1 MAIYVSA
8 AQRLRRT
15 VVIAVVAA
23 LVAFVVGWA
32 VGRQQVPSI
41 DDRVESVQR
50 RAGDLA
56 TNIERLDIEYEQIV
70 SGGDAAA
77 SGTDSVEAGVIAP
90 LDDLRSELQAL
101 MDDAPWLA
109 STQRSALLDAVAE
122 VRSEALDGVPLD
134 TFVAAAATASDLVRA
149 TFAVPT

>member
-15 VVIAVVAA
+15 VLIATVSAAVALGAGWVI
-23 LVAFVVGWA
+23 
-32 VGRQQVPSI
+32 GRQQVPSI
-41 DDRVESVQR
+41 DARVADVRE
-50 RAGDLA
+50 RAADLA

-70 SGGDAAA
+70 SAGDAAA

-90 LDDLRSELQAL
+90 LDDLRTMLQEL

-109 STQRSALLDAVAE
+109 GDQRSEMLDALAE
-122 VRSEALDGVPLD
+122 VRSTALDAVPLD
-134 TFVAAAATASDLVRA
+134 QFVATAADASGLIRT
-149 TFAVPT
+149 TFAVED